1 MLHRARSSLAGLV
14 GVALIV
20 TACSSAQSPGATGG
34 TASQSGAATSSPSEG
49 PPQGGTFVG
58 VIPGDPQAG
67 SRTWSTDANTFF
79 AFTPIYSSLVYV
91 DATRTAYPD
100 LAESW
105 DVSEDETVYTF
116 HLRENATFH
125 DGEPV
130 TSEDVRYTVEEVALP
145 YQSQAGP
152 ILQNIDT
159 IETPDEHTI
168 IFTLK
173 EPSAVFILG
182 LAHQFMGILPKHLY
196 EGSDPRENPLNE
208 TPIGSGPFK
217 FEEWVKGDH
226 ITLVRNEDYFLE
238 GLPYLDRVVF
248 RVIPDAG
255 ARTIAFQNGDID
267 FLPGQF
273 VAREQAGELSDVD
286 GVQVDDSH
294 GPPGQELLFMNTTK
308 EPLDNV
314 EVRTAI
320 AMAIDQQ
327 AVVDRAFFG
336 VGAKASTSHIEA
348 DLGEFHNPDVSLPAY
363 DVDAANTALD
373 DAGYPVGG
381 DGTRFSL
388 SIAYNPG
395 NDSDR
400 RTAELVRDMLG
411 DVGIAVEA
419 TPYDLAALAD
429 AVWAEDAEFDLFTGS
444 VTSNN
449 DVELGKSRHYK
460 STTIGQ
466 SFGNGAKYHN
476 DEVDSLF
483 NDGASTTDTD
493 VRAEAYWAVQEILAE
508 ELPTFP
514 IVDYNNVDFH
524 RPEIG
529 GFGETPLGFPYFRI
543 VNVWRTE

>member
-1 MLHRARSSLAGLV
+1 MRLSLRSQIAALLSLAL
-14 GVALIV
+14 LT
-20 TACSSAQSPGATGG
+20 TACGTAQSQEPTDGDPSQPGT
-34 TASQSGAATSSPSEG
+34 ATSSPDDG

-58 VIPGDPQAG
+58 VVPGDPQAG

-79 AFTPIYSSLVYV
+79 TWTPIYSSLVYT
-91 DATRTAYPD
+91 DSSRTAHPD
-100 LAESW
+100 LAERW
-105 DVSEDETVYTF
+105 EVSDDETVYTF
-116 HLRENATFH
+116 FLRENATFH

-130 TSEDVRYTVEEVALP
+130 TSEDVRYTIEEVALQ

-152 ILQNIDT
+152 ILQNIDS

-168 IFTLK
+168 TFTLK

-196 EGSDPRENPLNE
+196 EGTDPRENPLNE

-238 GLPYLDRVVF
+238 GQPYLDRVIF
-248 RVIPDAG
+248 RIIPDAG

-273 VAREQAGELSDVD
+273 VAREQAGELSDVE

-294 GPPGQELLFMNTTK
+294 GPPGQELLFFNTRK
-308 EPLDNV
+308 EPLSDV
-314 EVRTAI
+314 AVRHAI

-336 VGAKASTSHIEA
+336 VGAKPSTSHIEA
-348 DLGEFHNPDVSLPAY
+348 DLGEVHNPDVSLPTY
-363 DVDAANTALD
+363 DVEAANAALD
-373 DAGYPVGG
+373 EAGYPA
-381 DGTRFSL
+381 DSNGTRFAL
-388 SIAYNPG
+388 NIAYNPG

-411 DVGIAVEA
+411 DVGIEVEA
-419 TPYDLAALAD
+419 TPFDLAALAD
-429 AVWAEDAEFDLFTGS
+429 EVWAEESDYDLFTGS

-449 DVELGKSRHYK
+449 DVELGKSRHYI
-460 STTIGQ
+460 SSTIGR
-466 SFGNGAKYHN
+466 SFGNGSKYAN
-476 DEVDSLF
+476 EEVDRLF
-483 NDGASTTDTD
+483 DEGAGTTDVET
-493 VRAEAYWAVQEILAE
+493 RAEAYWEVQEILVQD
-508 ELPTFP
+508 LPTFP

-529 GFGETPLGFPYFRI
+529 GFGDTPLGFPYFRI
-543 VNVWRTE
+543 VDVWRSE